1 MTEPTLLIVGL
12 GNPGTRYTN
21 TRHNLGA
28 TWVKRLCSK
37 YDVELKL
44 NNKLHAYLG
53 ILQHHIIC
61 MLTNDYMNLSGIS
74 VNLVAKYYKLSVEN
88 ILIIHDE
95 LDLLPGIIKLKLNGG
110 HAGHNG
116 LRNIIQELNSNLFR
130 RLRIGIGH
138 PMIKGSVVDYV
149 LNPPEEQEKTLI
161 NSAII
166 NSLDIFSSIS
176 KLDWQIAIESLNQLN
191 NKLNNHISGE
201 T

>member
-1 MTEPTLLIVGL
+1 MTEPALLIVGL

-28 TWVKRLCSK
+28 AWVKRLCSK
-37 YDVELKL
+37 YDIELKL
-44 NNKLHAYLG
+44 NNKLGANLG

-61 MLTNDYMNLSGIS
+61 MLTTDYMNLSGIS
-74 VNLVAKYYKLSVEN
+74 VNLVAKYYKLPVEN

-110 HAGHNG
+110 HGGHNG
-116 LRNIIQELNSNLFR
+116 LKNIMQELNSNQFK

-138 PMIKGSVVDYV
+138 PVIKGSVVDYV
-149 LNPPEEQEKTLI
+149 LNPPEEQEKILI
-161 NSAII
+161 NAAII

-176 KLDWQIAIESLNQLN
+176 ELNWQIAMQSLHQLN

>member
-1 MTEPTLLIVGL
+1 MTEPALLIVGL

-37 YDVELKL
+37 YDIELKL
-44 NNKLHAYLG
+44 NNKLGANLG

-61 MLTNDYMNLSGIS
+61 MLTTDYMNLSGIS
-74 VNLVAKYYKLSVEN
+74 VNLVAKYYKLPVEN

-110 HAGHNG
+110 HGGHNG
-116 LRNIIQELNSNLFR
+116 LKNIMQELNSNQFK

-138 PMIKGSVVDYV
+138 PVIKGSVVDYV
-149 LNPPEEQEKTLI
+149 LNPPEEQEKILI

-176 KLDWQIAIESLNQLN
+176 ELNWQIAMQSLHQ
-191 NKLNNHISGE
+191 LNNHISGE

>member
-1 MTEPTLLIVGL
+1 MTEPALLIVGL

-37 YDVELKL
+37 YDIELKL
-44 NNKLHAYLG
+44 NNKLGANLG
-53 ILQHHIIC
+53 ILQPHIIC
-61 MLTNDYMNLSGIS
+61 MLTTDYMNLSGIS
-74 VNLVAKYYKLSVEN
+74 VNLVAKYYKLPVEN

-110 HAGHNG
+110 HGGHNG
-116 LRNIIQELNSNLFR
+116 LKNIMQELNSNQFK

-138 PMIKGSVVDYV
+138 PVIKGSVVDYV
-149 LNPPEEQEKTLI
+149 LNPPEEQEKILI
-161 NSAII
+161 NAAII

-176 KLDWQIAIESLNQLN
+176 ELNWQIAMQSLHQLN